1 MRVIAQ
7 FSGEN
12 CLRIS
17 SISFLFILISP
28 FRRIVRHKVK
38 SILAQKKRRVQMIL
52 GVKTCGDEVF
62 MIIYKQIITI
72 HIEEIM
78 KYLRLVMSE
87 IYKIML

>member
-1 MRVIAQ
+1 
-7 FSGEN
+7 
-12 CLRIS
+12 
-17 SISFLFILISP
+17 
-28 FRRIVRHKVK
+28 
-38 SILAQKKRRVQMIL
+38 MIL

-78 KYLRLVMSE
+78 KYLRLVMSV